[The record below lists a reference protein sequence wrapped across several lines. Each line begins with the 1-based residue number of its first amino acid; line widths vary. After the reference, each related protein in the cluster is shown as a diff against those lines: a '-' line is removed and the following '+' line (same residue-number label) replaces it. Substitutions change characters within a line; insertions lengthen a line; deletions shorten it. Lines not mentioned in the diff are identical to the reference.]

1 MRCNMAGYGRV
12 IGPFGGGEG
21 VKSLADRLPE
31 RLEGSSRFK
40 VSCRRAVRSR
50 ALRLDLTGERRQHR
64 VEAG

>member
-1 MRCNMAGYGRV
+1 
-12 IGPFGGGEG
+12 
-21 VKSLADRLPE
+21 
-31 RLEGSSRFK
+31 